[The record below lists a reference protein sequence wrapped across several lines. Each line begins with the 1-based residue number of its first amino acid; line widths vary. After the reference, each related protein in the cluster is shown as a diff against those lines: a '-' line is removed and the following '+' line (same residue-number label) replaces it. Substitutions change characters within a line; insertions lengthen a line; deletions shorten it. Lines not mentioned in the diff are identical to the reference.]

1 MNLTYLP
8 KDTSV
13 QEALKHLAEDG
24 ALVIEDLVDA
34 QTIDLLK
41 SEIAPYI
48 ENTPMGQDKFSG
60 HRTQRTG
67 GLVSRSSVCRS
78 LITHDLILSIAEAL
92 LKQYTKKIILHLTQ
106 AITIHPG
113 GQAQVLHR
121 DRGAWGDYL
130 PAEIEPQLNTIWAL
144 TDFTEENGA
153 TRCVPGSHKWDS
165 SQRATTEQIIQSEM
179 SPGSVFLYTGSVL
192 HSGGAN
198 RSNQK
203 RVGLNLTY
211 CLGWLRT
218 EENQYL
224 SCPPDIAKNF
234 DRKLQ
239 DLLGYTQGEYALGY
253 YTDPYTDQ
261 GGTIRSPKR
270 VLE

>member
-8 KDTSV
+8 KDTRV

-24 ALVIEDLVDA
+24 ALVIEDLVDTE
-34 QTIDLLK
+34 TIDLLK

-48 ENTPMGQDKFSG
+48 ENTPMGQDEFSG

-67 GLVSRSSVCRS
+67 GLVSRSSICRS

-144 TDFTEENGA
+144 TDFTKENGA

-165 SQRATTEQIIQSEM
+165 S
-179 SPGSVFLYTGSVL
+179 
-192 HSGGAN
+192 
-198 RSNQK
+198 
-203 RVGLNLTY
+203 
-211 CLGWLRT
+211 
-218 EENQYL
+218 
-224 SCPPDIAKNF
+224 
-234 DRKLQ
+234 
-239 DLLGYTQGEYALGY
+239 
-253 YTDPYTDQ
+253 
-261 GGTIRSPKR
+261 
-270 VLE
+270 